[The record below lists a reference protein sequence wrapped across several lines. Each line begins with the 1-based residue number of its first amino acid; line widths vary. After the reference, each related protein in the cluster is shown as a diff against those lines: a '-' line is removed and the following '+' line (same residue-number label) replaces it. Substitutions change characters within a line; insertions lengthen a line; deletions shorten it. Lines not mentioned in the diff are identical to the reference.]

1 MPGRG
6 HLAVVALPPD
16 EVGGTTVCGQGARG
30 IHTAVST
37 RSVLHPLFTQL
48 TTSLDDG
55 GRGLGE
61 IGDAAPLDWR
71 DLLLTLSVIH
81 DLHTAPLRQLDGRER
96 LQHHPAVA
104 ALKWRLEE
112 ELLAELVRRDDATD
126 WLLPDTAVGAMRALG
141 VRGLVPDVY
150 DWLAQEAGVE
160 EIVDFLSIE
169 GGPDGGFDDLV
180 AACQIGLDGTAK
192 LELAQNYW
200 DEMGNGSLARVHTE
214 LHRKLSGALGLSCPP
229 RHAQPVAAL
238 ERSVL
243 TGLLTT
249 NRWLQPELLGALG
262 LLELQAGPRCRK
274 VVAALERIGAGEDA
288 IDFYAEH
295 ATVDPRHGKDW
306 VDKAV
311 APFEGDARWLEG
323 IVRGARWR
331 SMVNAGFFAATADI
345 FLQQQRRAS

>member
-1 MPGRG
+1 
-6 HLAVVALPPD
+6 LA
-16 EVGGTTVCGQGARG
+16 Q
-30 IHTAVST
+30 
-37 RSVLHPLFTQL
+37 
-48 TTSLDDG
+48 
-55 GRGLGE
+55 
-61 IGDAAPLDWR
+61 IGDVAPLDWR
-71 DLLLTLSVIH
+71 DLLLTLSVVH
-81 DLHTAPLRQLDGRER
+81 DLHNAPLRGLDGRER
-96 LQHHPAVA
+96 FQHHPAVA

-112 ELLAELVRRDDATD
+112 ELLAELVRRDDRTD
-126 WLLPDTAVGAMRALG
+126 WSLPRTATGAMRALG
-141 VRGLVPDVY
+141 ARGLVPEVY
-150 DWLAQEAGVE
+150 DWLAVEAE
-160 EIVDFLSIE
+160 PREIVEFLSLE

-180 AACQIGLDGTAK
+180 AACQIGLDGAPK

-200 DEMGNGSLARVHTE
+200 DEMGNGSLVRVHTE
-214 LHRKLSGALGLSCPP
+214 LHRKLSTALGLSCPP
-229 RHAQPVAAL
+229 RHAQPAAAL

-243 TGLLTT
+243 TGLLAT

-311 APFEGDARWLEG
+311 APFDGDARWTAG

-331 SMVNAGFFAATADI
+331 SMVNAGFFEATAAI
-345 FLQQQRRAS
+345 FLPAQQQRRAS

>member
-1 MPGRG
+1 
-6 HLAVVALPPD
+6 
-16 EVGGTTVCGQGARG
+16 
-30 IHTAVST
+30 VST
-37 RSVLHPLFTQL
+37 RTVLHPLFTQL
-48 TTSLDDG
+48 ATSLDGG
-55 GRGLGE
+55 GRGLAE
-61 IGDAAPLDWR
+61 IVGAAPLDWR
-71 DLLLTLSVIH
+71 DLLLTLSIIH
-81 DLHTAPLRQLDGRER
+81 DLHTAPLGQLAGRER

-112 ELLAELVRRDDATD
+112 DLLAELVRRDDATD
-126 WLLPDTAVGAMRALG
+126 WSLPDTAVGAMRALG
-141 VRGLVPDVY
+141 VRGLVPEVY
-150 DWLAQEAGVE
+150 DWLALEADPE
-160 EIVDFLSIE
+160 EIVDFLSLE

-180 AACQIGLDGTAK
+180 AACQIGLDGTPK

-214 LHRKLSGALGLSCPP
+214 LHRKLSLALGLSCPAP
-229 RHAQPVAAL
+229 HAQPVAAL

-243 TGLLTT
+243 TGLLAT

-311 APFEGDARWLEG
+311 APFEDDPKWVAG

-331 SMVNAGFFAATADI
+331 SMVNAGFFAVTADI
-345 FLQQQRRAS
+345 FLEQQRRAS